1 MTEAQDDTII
11 SVWFRR
17 SLLALGGVA
26 LFAAAGWWFTRESV
40 EEVMPEESTPEA
52 PLANTQETP
61 AVPLP
66 GFYFVER
73 AAVAGL
79 DFEFENGAFGERY
92 LPETMIGGVAFL
104 DFDLDGDA
112 DVLLTG
118 GNRWPFEEG
127 AEPLEQTV
135 GLFRNDGQ
143 GGFLRVDR
151 AVGLSTDAYVMG
163 MAIGDPDADGD
174 PDIFLTTV
182 GANLLFEN
190 LDGAG
195 FRAVPEAAGAGTDS
209 EWSTGASFTD
219 VNGDGWPDL
228 VVVNYVQWSPQLDR
242 EANYEIAG
250 LGRAY
255 GPPTN
260 FPGSL
265 PRLFINRGDGSF
277 VDQSEAAG
285 LHEVPEGSAKS
296 LAVLSR
302 DFDRDGDVDLFVAND
317 TTRNFLYVNDG
328 SGRFSEQGQS
338 SGVAFDNTGKS
349 TGAMG
354 VDATWSLA
362 SGSLAL
368 AVGNFANEMT
378 SFYVADKT
386 GSQYADNAIIS
397 GIGPASRQALTFG
410 LFFADLDGDGRE
422 DLLQVNGHVENLIN
436 RVQPSQRFEQPVQ
449 LFWNC
454 GQACQRPFVPVP
466 AVGSGDLT
474 NALAGRG
481 AAAADIDNDGDL
493 DLLLAEVGGRPR
505 LLVNETPQ
513 ANGYFRLRLVGAHP
527 NTEALGA
534 VVEVES
540 AAGLQRREISR
551 TRSYLS
557 QFDLEQLFAMGAGPV
572 RVRVR
577 WPDGIM
583 SVREDITAGQ
593 LLVLT
598 HPSNQ

>member
-1 MTEAQDDTII
+1 MIEADDDTII

-17 SLLALGGVA
+17 SLLALGGVVLLA
-26 LFAAAGWWFTRESV
+26 GVGWWFTRDSSEEEVV
-40 EEVMPEESTPEA
+40 EESEPEA
-52 PLANTQETP
+52 PLVSTQDTP

-66 GFYFVER
+66 NFYFVER
-73 AAVAGL
+73 AAAAGL
-79 DFEFENGAFGERY
+79 DFRFENGAFGERY
-92 LPETMIGGVAFL
+92 LPETMVGGVAVL
-104 DFDLDGDA
+104 DFDLDGDS

-127 AEPLEQTV
+127 TERLAQTV

-143 GGFLRVDR
+143 GSFQRVDVE
-151 AVGLSTDAYVMG
+151 VGLTTDAYVMG
-163 MAIGDPDADGD
+163 MAVGDPDGDGD
-174 PDIFLTTV
+174 PDVYLTTV

-190 LDGAG
+190 LGGAG
-195 FRAVPEAAGAGTDS
+195 FREVPDAAGAGI
-209 EWSTGASFTD
+209 EEAWSTGASFTD
-219 VNGDGWPDL
+219 VNADGWPDL

-265 PRLFINRGDGSF
+265 PRLYVNQGDGSF
-277 VDQSEAAG
+277 VDQSAAAG

-296 LAVLSR
+296 LAVLPR

-328 SGRFSEQGQS
+328 SGRFVEEGQS

-362 SGSLAL
+362 SGNLAL

-378 SFYVADKT
+378 SFYVSEGEGA
-386 GSQYADNAIIS
+386 QFADNAIIS

-436 RVQPSQRFEQPVQ
+436 RVQPSQQFEQPVQ

-454 GQACQRPFVPVP
+454 GQACSRPFVPVP

-481 AAAADIDNDGDL
+481 AAAADIDGDGDL

-513 ANGYFRLRLVGAHP
+513 ADRHFRLRLVGAHP

-534 VVEVES
+534 IVEVES
-540 AAGLQRREISR
+540 GDRLQRREISR

-557 QFDLEQLFAMGAGPV
+557 QFDLSQLFAMGPSPV

-583 SVREDITAGQ
+583 SVREDVQAGETMV
-593 LLVLT
+593 LV
-598 HPSNQ
+598 HPAAP